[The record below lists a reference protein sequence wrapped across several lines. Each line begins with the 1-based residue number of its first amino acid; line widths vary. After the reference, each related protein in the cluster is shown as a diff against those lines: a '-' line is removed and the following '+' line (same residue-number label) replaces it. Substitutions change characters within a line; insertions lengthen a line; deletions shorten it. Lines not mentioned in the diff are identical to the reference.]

1 MPQVFVHPAQ
11 LTVGF
16 RKGIAL
22 EYSKSSGRSAW
33 NGTTNSK
40 VLTGASVRWMEPWR
54 ERRLEG
60 KKRGPNPTDRAKQG
74 TKRRVL
80 TEGGGVPIGITVD
93 GANRNDF
100 KMTKE
105 TLTGIPIKRPKPTKK
120 KRQGMCLDKGYDF
133 DEVRRLLRRFHF
145 VPPIRSGGEE
155 AQRRKK
161 NPRWKAR
168 RWVVE
173 RTYSW
178 MNRFRVI
185 LICWTKKQEN
195 FLAQLHLACA
205 YITLGQCGLLG

>member
-1 MPQVFVHPAQ
+1 MEGVM
-11 LTVGF
+11 
-16 RKGIAL
+16 RKAPLG
-22 EYSKSSGRSAW
+22 
-33 NGTTNSK
+33 
-40 VLTGASVRWMEPWR
+40 
-54 ERRLEG
+54 G
-60 KKRGPNPTDRAKQG
+60 KKRGPNPTDRPKQG
-74 TKRRVL
+74 AKRSLL
-80 TEGGGVPIGITVD
+80 TEGQGVPIGIAVD

-105 TLTGIPIKRPKPTKK
+105 TLTGIPIKRPPPTS
-120 KRQGMCLDKGYDF
+120 KRPQALGLDKGYDF

-161 NPRWKAR
+161 NPRWKAI

-195 FLAQLHLACA
+195 FLAQLHLACV